1 MEEALTRKL
10 FSLELTA
17 KSRFEL
23 RILIG
28 SLSVQLAVLDPDLE
42 AKEEV
47 QASLS
52 ELRQE
57 LAKRPAERER

>member
-1 MEEALTRKL
+1 MTRKI

-42 AKEEV
+42 AKEDV
-47 QASLS
+47 QESLQR
-52 ELRQE
+52 LHRT
-57 LAKRPAERER
+57 LAERDGCRSP